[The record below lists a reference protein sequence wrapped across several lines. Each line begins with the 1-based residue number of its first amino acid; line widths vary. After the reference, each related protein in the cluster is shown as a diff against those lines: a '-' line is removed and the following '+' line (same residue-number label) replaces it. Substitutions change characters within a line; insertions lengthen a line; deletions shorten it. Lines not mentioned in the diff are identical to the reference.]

1 VATIQLDQEVLDV
14 ERLID
19 DRNHDEAFR
28 QLILLRDR
36 FGRRPEYRYL
46 KALFDMTFEARSD
59 TELLADVRSLVGEQP
74 DFLEAVSLLAVV
86 LERTGDHDRATV
98 FAREAIHAVNERART
113 RAQSVLGETPS
124 NPTADEE
131 PFARRSSAS
140 LEAVQ
145 APASEKE
152 KPVSRPMVVPTPVGT
167 EAKTR
172 ETQEMFTADSDAF
185 PAPPPAPDFDP
196 FRLPTQPPPLHETE
210 SISGDTLE
218 GLPRAPSAAPASM
231 EGLTKPST
239 MPPAPQPGA
248 YRPPTPLPMGLPS
261 EPPGVMKLGG
271 DEMPPTR
278 DARAL
283 SSETI
288 PFSPADMAM
297 PPPPT
302 IPPDALDMSD
312 PSVPDPSAPPQ
323 DDRTAPT
330 LRGLRTPGASRVEDG
345 RVERTEATPAKR
357 SDPRRP
363 TLDERIERSER
374 LTDRPPPVKRE
385 PTPLPP
391 QYAVDRTGVDRGNAD
406 RKRSRP
412 SRPAMAIPEP
422 VPQVRAWFQ
431 YARDNQL
438 QTGDGFSTARTL
450 LDLCERVVEGATP
463 LSSDPVPMDRRGL
476 ILIEERL
483 ESMRGARSGTQQAAE
498 RGAVTAAAAF
508 LLGLLLKEC
517 DGRATDTSAE
527 DGACK
532 VVVPSGATV
541 RPLLV
546 AAAFARSRGPGLVET
561 FDRAATAHMRRG
573 PTRRT
578 GGGAAARAVTQPK
591 QERVDARSSSEF
603 DLTVLRRDLDG
614 STLGVVD
621 PDAPPAPQ
629 PSIDMRQTA
638 VAFWTSELG
647 RELIGS
653 SRRVGTFT
661 IADVDAIE
669 RYASKKFSAV
679 GFAPPGTPW
688 PWSPSED
695 FEDLVL
701 SWGGIIG
708 EVLVGLYSG
717 RWEAD
722 PGNPEDRQLFRVVLS
737 GGVVAWPVAKAYM
750 RLARG
755 IPHDLSVYI
764 DAVGRVVGRQALG
777 AQAWPDA

>member
-14 ERLID
+14 EGLID

-46 KALFDMTFEARSD
+46 KALFDMTFEVRSD

-86 LERTGDHDRATV
+86 LDRTGDHDRATV
-98 FAREAIHAVNERART
+98 FAREAIHAGNERARL

-131 PFARRSSAS
+131 PFARRSSTS

-145 APASEKE
+145 TPTPEKE
-152 KPVSRPMVVPTPVGT
+152 KPASRPMVVPTPVGT
-167 EAKTR
+167 DAKTR
-172 ETQEMFTADSDAF
+172 ETQEMFTADSE
-185 PAPPPAPDFDP
+185 PAPDFDP
-196 FRLPTQPPPLHETE
+196 FQLPSKPPPLHETD
-210 SISGDTLE
+210 SVSGDTLE
-218 GLPRAPSAAPASM
+218 GLPRPPSAAPASM

-239 MPPAPQPGA
+239 MPPERQPGS
-248 YRPPTPLPMGLPS
+248 YRPPTSPPMGLPS
-261 EPPGVMKLGG
+261 EPPGVMRLGG
-271 DEMPPTR
+271 AEEMPPS
-278 DARAL
+278 DARGL
-283 SSETI
+283 SETI
-288 PFSPADMAM
+288 PFSPADMVM

-312 PSVPDPSAPPQ
+312 PSVPDRSAPPQ

-330 LRGLRTPGASRVEDG
+330 LRGLRTPAAPRVEDG
-345 RVERTEATPAKR
+345 RAERAEASPAKR
-357 SDPRRP
+357 ADLTRP
-363 TLDERIERSER
+363 TVDERIERSQR
-374 LTDRPPPVKRE
+374 LTDRPPPVTRE

-391 QYAVDRTGVDRGNAD
+391 QYAVDRTGVDRGSPE
-406 RKRSRP
+406 RKRSVSRP
-412 SRPAMAIPEP
+412 SRPAIAIPEP

-438 QTGDGFSTARTL
+438 RTGDGFSTARTL

-546 AAAFARSRGPGLVET
+546 AAAFARARGPGLVET

-578 GGGAAARAVTQPK
+578 GGGAGARAVTQPK
-591 QERVDARSSSEF
+591 QERVDARSGSEF

-614 STLGVVD
+614 STLGVID

-629 PSIDMRQTA
+629 PPIDMRQTA
-638 VAFWTSELG
+638 VGFWASDLG

-701 SWGGIIG
+701 SWGGVIG
-708 EVLVGLYSG
+708 EVLVALYSG

-777 AQAWPDA
+777 AQAWPDS